1 MGRYAFS
8 QWGDGKKNSVKIFA
22 NLFLKILTEGTEMG
36 GFFQYFATLIENA
49 GPLLWRWPAPWSTLL
64 GYPLRPH

>member
-8 QWGDGKKNSVKIFA
+8 QWGDGKKNSVQIFA

-49 GPLLWRWPAPWSTLL
+49 GPHLGVPCWGTLL
-64 GYPLRPH
+64 GHIEREG